1 MMNDKI
7 HSSMAESIEYR
18 LLLTTLRLL
27 LVCAEE
33 PGIIEEEEEEMEPF
47 VMESWLRSAVLP
59 LLPSSSS

>member
-33 PGIIEEEEEEMEPF
+33 PGILKEEEEMEPF